1 MNFSPDNRENLPRSE
16 EVPELKFEIGAD
28 GYFGLGNEVE
38 QVGLSGK
45 VDKNVA
51 MLTHI
56 IVSEK
61 HRGKDYGKKLIQE
74 LEEKLRSRSIKIIY
88 AFFRNED
95 TAEFLSSQGYSR
107 VGIEDFSEED
117 KEVLQSK
124 LESVPPYLILLKKL

>member
-1 MNFSPDNRENLPRSE
+1 MNFSPDNKENLQRNE
-16 EVPELKFEIGAD
+16 EAPEFTLEIGAD
-28 GYFGLGNEVE
+28 GYFGLGNEIE

-45 VDKNVA
+45 IDKNVA

-74 LEEKLRSRSIKIIY
+74 LEEKLTSRGIKIIY
-88 AFFRNED
+88 AFFRNES
-95 TAEFLSSQGYSR
+95 TAEFLSSQGYSH

-124 LESVPPYLILLKKL
+124 LESAPPYLILFKKL